1 MALPTTTA
9 QVEMMLVS
17 WERDRDRIIE
27 VMWQT
32 FWPPLF
38 DIFRRRCFP
47 QRPHT
52 DDTRTAAAHI
62 AFVLEVDDPS
72 LLGKV
77 NGFKFF
83 AERHGDI
90 VREPVPAAVGGG
102 TRVG

>member
-52 DDTRTAAAHI
+52 DDMMQMLADI
-62 AFVLEVDDPS
+62 GVEPPVDFAGPS
-72 LLGKV
+72 YDGLT
-77 NGFKFF
+77 F
-83 AERHGDI
+83 RW
-90 VREPVPAAVGGG
+90 R
-102 TRVG
+102 

>member
-52 DDTRTAAAHI
+52 DDMMQMLADIGVEPPADFTG
-62 AFVLEVDDPS
+62 PS
-72 LLGKV
+72 YDGLT
-77 NGFKFF
+77 F
-83 AERHGDI
+83 RW
-90 VREPVPAAVGGG
+90 R
-102 TRVG
+102 